1 MKAIEKMKQKQKK
14 EIEQMIDYEV
24 KMNQIRAKNEANI
37 KQQQNKEARMKAE
50 VERKRH
56 EQLMKKENDNM
67 LR

>member
-37 KQQQNKEARMKAE
+37 KQQ
-50 VERKRH
+50 
-56 EQLMKKENDNM
+56 
-67 LR
+67 